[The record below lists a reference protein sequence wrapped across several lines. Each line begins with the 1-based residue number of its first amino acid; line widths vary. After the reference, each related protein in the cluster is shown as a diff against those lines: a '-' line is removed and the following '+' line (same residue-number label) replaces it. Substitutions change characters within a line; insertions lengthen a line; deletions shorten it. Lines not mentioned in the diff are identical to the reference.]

1 MGIEGGDPFM
11 KFAKYA
17 VLLILLCTLVI
28 PITSHSLTADK
39 PVSVR
44 APHIKF
50 GTIPVLQSL
59 SLFVASE
66 KGFFKEQG
74 LSVEIVLFNSA
85 MEKDIALS
93 AGQIAGYFGDIMT
106 PMVLQANGT
115 NVKMT
120 ATNFNTTTEQR
131 MFALLASPQSKNKSL
146 EEIAKAGIATG
157 SNTIAEYLIVGL
169 LRPRNISKDKINLID
184 VKKIPIRLQ
193 MLLSGQVSAAL
204 MPEPLATL
212 AETKGAKALIDDKS
226 QGLSTTIL
234 AFSDRFLRD
243 HPQAVKSF
251 HTAVN
256 KAADYINKNPNEV
269 RAIMNRECKM
279 PELLQGSFPIPK
291 FPRLAAPSQKQVMDV
306 YEWLREKQIITKNM
320 TYKDMVA
327 DGYIP

>member
-1 MGIEGGDPFM
+1 LKNPFRHTTLIDSYIPYAGIEGGDPLM
-11 KFAKYA
+11 KFAKYTL
-17 VLLILLCTLVI
+17 LLIFLCLLVI
-28 PITSHSLTADK
+28 PVNTHSSATEK
-39 PVSVR
+39 PAPIR

-59 SLFVASE
+59 PLFVASE

-74 LSVEIVLFNSA
+74 LTVEIVLFSSA

-93 AGQIAGYFGDIMT
+93 AGQIAGYFGDLMT

-120 ATNFNTTTEQR
+120 ATNFNTTNEQR

-146 EEIAKAGIATG
+146 AEIAKAGIATG
-157 SNTIAEYLIVGL
+157 SNAIPEYLI
-169 LRPRNISKDKINLID
+169 
-184 VKKIPIRLQ
+184 
-193 MLLSGQVSAAL
+193 

-212 AETKGAKALIDDKS
+212 AEIKGAKALVDDKG
-226 QGLSTTIL
+226 QGLSATIL
-234 AFSDRFLRD
+234 AFSDRFLKDNPR
-243 HPQAVKSF
+243 AVKSF
-251 HTAVN
+251 HIAIN

-279 PELLQGSFPIPK
+279 PEPLQGSFPIPK
-291 FPRLAAPSQKQVMDV
+291 FPGLTAPSQKQVMDV